1 MPEVADEVVDLT
13 AAVPPVLPVAEAAL
27 DEIVAELA
35 AYHSQ
40 FAPLYQRSE
49 QRGYARVYLEGLLTA
64 EVPRKNVEAMVLCR
78 YGAGGEAG
86 RRVRGLQQFIGESP
100 WNDRGIL
107 ARHRQL
113 VDESLGEEEG
123 VFTLDGSDFPKKGKH
138 SVGVARQWC
147 GATGKK
153 DNCSPRATKRVGQ
166 AGVFLGYSSGK
177 GYTLLDR
184 RLYLPESWFAEDHR
198 ELWRACR
205 IPEGTPFRSKHELAA
220 ELVEEAMQG
229 GELRGRWVVCD
240 EGYGDAPALLDRIA
254 KTGLWYLAEVPRATK
269 VWPLVEPDGQ
279 TERQRPETWI
289 PEQKPSHKGRVPVR
303 AKAVPGSAS
312 RVRLDEWAEQVPAEA
327 RRRYRMLEGSKGP
340 LVADFVALRA
350 VAGRDK
356 LPGPEV
362 WLLLRYKVT
371 GDEAL
376 PKVKY
381 YSPRATERVGLSNA
395 PADTGIE
402 ELVRVCG
409 MRWPIESSF
418 EEAKGELGMD
428 QYELRFWSGWH
439 HHMTLVILA
448 HHFLV
453 RLQQRL
459 SQREGGLKP
468 GKTATN
474 SLDHSGQR
482 AGGKLQST
490 AGAGA

>member
-1 MPEVADEVVDLT
+1 MAGE
-13 AAVPPVLPVAEAAL
+13 AAVPVEVSIEVPAVRSVTVADL
-27 DEIVAELA
+27 DGVVEELG
-35 AYHSQ
+35 AYHAE
-40 FAPLYQRSE
+40 FAAVFQRSE
-49 QRGYARVYLEGLLTA
+49 QRGWARVYLEGLLMA
-64 EVPRKNVEAMVLCR
+64 DVRRKNVEAMVLRR
-78 YGAGGEAG
+78 YGAGPEASW
-86 RRVRGLQQFIGESP
+86 RVRSMQQFIGASR
-100 WNDRGIL
+100 WDDRAIL
-107 ARHRQL
+107 AKHGQL
-113 VDESLGEEEG
+113 VDETLGEEDG
-123 VFTLDGSDFPKKGKH
+123 VFMLDGSDYAKKGKH
-138 SVGVARQWC
+138 SAGVARQWC

-153 DNCSPRATKRVGQ
+153 DNCQ
-166 AGVFLGYSSGK
+166 AGVFLGYSSRK

-220 ELVEEAMQG
+220 ELIEETMKV

-240 EGYGDAPALLDRIA
+240 EGYGDDPATLDRIA
-254 KTGLWYLAEVPRATK
+254 KTGLWYLAEVPKATM

-279 TERQRPETWI
+279 TERQGPETWV
-289 PEQKPSHKGRVPVR
+289 PKQKPSHKGPVPAR
-303 AKAVPGSAS
+303 TKLVPDSVT
-312 RVRLDEWAEQVPAEA
+312 RVRLDEWAQQVPAEA

-340 LVADFVALRA
+340 LVADFVAFRA

-362 WLLLRYKVT
+362 WVLLRYKVT
-371 GDEAL
+371 GEDEL

-381 YSPRATERVGLSNA
+381 YLSNA
-395 PADTGIE
+395 PADTAIE

-409 MRWPIESSF
+409 MRWPIESCF

-428 QYELRFWSGWH
+428 QYELRSWAGWY

-459 SQREGGLKP
+459 NQREGGHEP
-468 GKTATN
+468 GNKATN
-474 SLDHSGQR
+474 TLDHIAYSGR
-482 AGGKLQST
+482 GKQLPGIAAS
-490 AGAGA
+490 A

>member
-1 MPEVADEVVDLT
+1 MPEVADEGTDLT
-13 AAVPPVLPVAEAAL
+13 TAVPPVLRMAEGDL
-27 DEIVAELA
+27 DGIVEELA

-64 EVPRKNVEAMVLCR
+64 EVARKNTEAMVLQLQ
-78 YGAGGEAG
+78 GAGPEAG

-100 WNDRGIL
+100 WDDKAIL

-113 VDESLGEEEG
+113 VDESLGEEDG
-123 VFTLDGSDFPKKGKH
+123 VFTVDGSDFAKKGKH
-138 SVGVARQWC
+138 SAGVARQWC

-153 DNCSPRATKRVGQ
+153 DNCQ
-166 AGVFLGYSSGK
+166 AGVFLGYSSRK

-184 RLYLPESWFAEDHR
+184 RLYLPDSWFAEDHR
-198 ELWRACR
+198 ELWQACR

-220 ELVEEAMQG
+220 ELIEETMKA

-240 EGYGDAPALLDRIA
+240 EGYGDDPATLDRLA
-254 KTGLWYLAEVPRATK
+254 STGLWYLAEVPKATK
-269 VWPLVEPDGQ
+269 VWPLVEPDGS
-279 TERQRPETWI
+279 TQRDGPQVCV
-289 PEQKPSHKGRVPVR
+289 PEQKPSHKGPVPAR
-303 AKAVPGSAS
+303 AKLAPDSVT
-312 RVRLDEWAEQVPAEA
+312 RVRLDEWAQQVPPEA

-340 LVADFVALRA
+340 LVADFVAFRA

-362 WLLLRYKVT
+362 WVLLRYKVT
-371 GDEAL
+371 GEDEL

-381 YSPRATERVGLSNA
+381 YLSNA
-395 PADTGIE
+395 PADTAIE

-409 MRWPIESSF
+409 MRWPIESCF

-459 SQREGGLKP
+459 NQREGGHEP
-468 GKTATN
+468 GNKAAIT
-474 SLDHSGQR
+474 LDHFAHGS
-482 AGGKLQST
+482 GKLQPT
-490 AGAGA
+490 AGDGA

>member
-1 MPEVADEVVDLT
+1 
-13 AAVPPVLPVAEAAL
+13 
-27 DEIVAELA
+27 
-35 AYHSQ
+35 
-40 FAPLYQRSE
+40 
-49 QRGYARVYLEGLLTA
+49 
-64 EVPRKNVEAMVLCR
+64 MVLQLQ
-78 YGAGGEAG
+78 GAGPDAS

-100 WNDRGIL
+100 WDDRAIL

-113 VDESLGEEEG
+113 VDESLGEEDG

-138 SVGVARQWC
+138 SAGVARQWC

-153 DNCSPRATKRVGQ
+153 DNCQ
-166 AGVFLGYSSGK
+166 AGVFLGYSSGR

-198 ELWRACR
+198 ELWRRAR
-205 IPEGTPFRSKHELAA
+205 IPEATPFRSKHELAA

-254 KTGLWYLAEVPRATK
+254 KTGLWYLAEVPKTTK
-269 VWPLVEPDGQ
+269 VWPLVEADGSTQ
-279 TERQRPETWI
+279 RERPRTWV
-289 PEQKPSHKGRVPVR
+289 PQEKPSHKGPVPAR
-303 AKAVPGSAS
+303 AKLVPGSAS

-340 LVADFVALRA
+340 LVADFVAFRA
-350 VAGRDK
+350 VTGRDK

-362 WLLLRYKVT
+362 WVLLRYKVT
-371 GDEAL
+371 GEEEL

-381 YSPRATERVGLSNA
+381 YLSNA
-395 PADTGIE
+395 PADTPIE

-409 MRWPIESSF
+409 MRWPIESCF
-418 EEAKGELGMD
+418 EEAKGQLGMD
-428 QYELRFWSGWH
+428 QYELRFWAGWY

-459 SQREGGLKP
+459 NQREGGHEP

-474 SLDHSGQR
+474 TLDHSGRR

-490 AGAGA
+490 AGVGA